1 MKLASLSSFL
11 LALLG
16 VVGVVLSLAATLWC
30 GDRDDDADAD
40 ADAERSDGDG
50 DDDADDDNDRSAVA
64 PSVVDRF

>member
-40 ADAERSDGDG
+40 AERSDGDG
-50 DDDADDDNDRSAVA
+50 DDDAEDDNDRSAVA